1 MIVWCCDST
10 HNFVNIAVIDVF
22 DYNVNI
28 FCDIDENVGVVRS
41 SSCHQWMDYKPT
53 FTKMI
58 VWCCDS
64 THNFGN
70 ITVIDGFDYNV
81 NIFCD
86 IDENVGVVRS
96 SSCHKW
102 MDYKPTFTKMIV
114 WCCDSTH
121 NFFNIAVIVGL
132 YSQSFH
138 KYCSTYIL
146 YNYNDQK

>member
-10 HNFVNIAVIDVF
+10 YNFVNIAVIDVF

-64 THNFGN
+64 THNFVN
-70 ITVIDGFDYNV
+70 IAVIDGFDYNV

-86 IDENVGVVRS
+86 IDENVGVVRG
-96 SSCHKW
+96 SSCHQW
-102 MDYKPTFTKMIV
+102 MSMYA
-114 WCCDSTH
+114 
-121 NFFNIAVIVGL
+121 N
-132 YSQSFH
+132 
-138 KYCSTYIL
+138 
-146 YNYNDQK
+146 